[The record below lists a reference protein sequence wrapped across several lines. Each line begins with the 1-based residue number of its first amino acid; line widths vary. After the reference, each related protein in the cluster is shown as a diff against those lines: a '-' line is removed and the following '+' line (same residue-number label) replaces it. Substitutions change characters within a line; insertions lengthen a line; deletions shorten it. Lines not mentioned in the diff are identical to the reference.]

1 MEQKLAIGAIVALGI
16 AMRLL
21 AGYLDKGRIEMYA
34 AKQGWNILDR
44 RWSPL
49 GSWWFGG
56 TYSRIYRMVYRDP
69 RGNVHKAYVRTSM
82 FSGVY
87 LTGDHIVER
96 AGQSKR
102 RKKEARLETEKRR
115 PRARI
120 ADSEQG
126 RK

>member
-69 RGNVHKAYVRTSM
+69 RGNVHKAYVRTSGSDPPRHRPPTSNPGFRCGM
-82 FSGVY
+82 DTPADTPQQRYTADESGS
-87 LTGDHIVER
+87 R
-96 AGQSKR
+96 WS
-102 RKKEARLETEKRR
+102 ARC
-115 PRARI
+115 
-120 ADSEQG
+120 
-126 RK
+126 